1 MIPRFYLRPA
11 YFVRGVFCLLA
22 LSFVGTLAAEGE
34 SVAKRPKRTIGSTAT
49 ITEVSSGLPFAAR
62 IDTGAKSCSLHVEKW
77 EIKDPERQAVDNI
90 GKSIRFQ
97 IKNDEGETEWIE
109 TIVAG
114 RVRIKSSVHK
124 DGDTQGR
131 YKVRLTL
138 QWKDFKKDVL
148 VSLTDRADMEYPLLI
163 GRNFLRDDFVVDVS
177 LDSDD

>member
-1 MIPRFYLRPA
+1 MISRRGLRRH
-11 YFVRGVFCLLA
+11 VVLRGTVCVLS

-34 SVAKRPKRTIGSTAT
+34 SVPKPPKLVIGSTAT
-49 ITEVSSGLPFAAR
+49 ISEVSSGLPFAAR

-77 EIKDPERQAVDNI
+77 EIKDPEKRPVDNI

-124 DGDTQGR
+124 EGNSQGR

-138 QWKDFKKDVL
+138 QWKNFKKDVL
-148 VSLTDRADMEYPLLI
+148 VSLTDRTDMEYPLLI

-177 LDSDD
+177 QDSDD